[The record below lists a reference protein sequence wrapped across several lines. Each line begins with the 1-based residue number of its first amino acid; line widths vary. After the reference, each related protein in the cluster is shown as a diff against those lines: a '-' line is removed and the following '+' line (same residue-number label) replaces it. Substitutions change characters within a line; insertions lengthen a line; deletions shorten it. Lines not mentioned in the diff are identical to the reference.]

1 MKRLQTR
8 DARAQAQARA
18 RARALLGTEPP
29 SLDRLPATEVTS
41 DGVRYLVYGVVHG
54 GKRFAKAADDLRTL
68 IGQVLALDD
77 RAGVRAAVEVGFA
90 GVFALDPR
98 FELPYTGRDI
108 VDRAGM
114 RAALGTVVRVPLDYV
129 RTYLPTRDLEL
140 RADRRALRDV
150 RWIPVM
156 LEVQELVG
164 RPATRMRTAHSEVQ
178 AEAAR
183 RLAADSGATEV
194 HLIVG
199 AGHVPD
205 LRELLSR
212 T

>member
-1 MKRLQTR
+1 MKHLQTR
-8 DARAQAQARA
+8 RARAQARELLRA
-18 RARALLGTEPP
+18 GPP
-29 SLDRLPATEVTS
+29 RLERLPSTEVAAE
-41 DGVRYLVYGVVHG
+41 GVRFVVYGIVHG
-54 GKRFAKAADDLRTL
+54 GKRFAKASDELRAL
-68 IGQVLALDD
+68 IGQVLELDD
-77 RAGVRAAVEVGFA
+77 GGAVRAAAEVGFA
-90 GVFALDPR
+90 GVFGIDPR
-98 FELPYTGRDI
+98 FELPYAGRDI
-108 VDRAGM
+108 IDRAGL
-114 RAALGTVVRVPLDYV
+114 RAALATVFRAPLDYL
-129 RTYLPTRDLEL
+129 RAYLPTRDPER

-164 RPATRMRTAHSEVQ
+164 RPASRMRWAHSEVQ

-183 RLAADSGATEV
+183 RLAADSSASEV

-212 T
+212 R